1 MYKVFQALQ
10 VNSDCVMPGASYGE
24 SYVYF
29 DEGRN
34 QYGYIPDMQAKNIE
48 TWWLDYDQ
56 VLRLVIGANSS
67 VWTPVRNFVF

>member
-10 VNSDCVMPGASYGE
+10 VNSGSVTPGAIYNG
-24 SYVYF
+24 SYVFF
-29 DEGRN
+29 DEERN
-34 QYGYIPDMQAKNIE
+34 QYGYVPDMQAPHIE